1 MEIPIRIPLC
11 IFIASLGLVSCAT
24 PQALS
29 VAVAAAV
36 APDETESIQIGKWA
50 PRSLQNVPVRFYDHG
65 LSSRGD
71 RCDYATHVV
80 RNILVQLGARA
91 SDFRVDACHLDRD
104 KPTVDVTFSVL
115 VPADKNDSS
124 EAIVVAHW
132 QVHEWKGELNCL
144 DIGYIAQNILPL
156 FSTKGVQLVSRGSC
170 HRDSVALRA
179 EFLTETQFAD
189 TP

>member
-1 MEIPIRIPLC
+1 
-11 IFIASLGLVSCAT
+11 
-24 PQALS
+24 
-29 VAVAAAV
+29 
-36 APDETESIQIGKWA
+36 
-50 PRSLQNVPVRFYDHG
+50 
-65 LSSRGD
+65 
-71 RCDYATHVV
+71 V

-104 KPTVDVTFSVL
+104 KPNVDVAFSVL
-115 VPADKNDSS
+115 VPADKNDPS

-144 DIGYIAQNILPL
+144 DIGYIAQNVLPL
-156 FSTKGVQLVSRGSC
+156 FSTQDVQLVARGSC

-189 TP
+189 TL